1 MCDDFAIYF
10 DNYYFDDGYDDR
22 DDDYDDDHKNI
33 FGIVMRMVERKKF
46 EWNVGLKRRNKN
58 ILLSITTFHQ
68 LWIGESWGETKQE
81 DKMLE
86 WWNLKQQ

>member
-33 FGIVMRMVERKKF
+33 FGIVMRKVEKKKF
-46 EWNVGLKRRNKN
+46 EWNVCLKRRNKN
-58 ILLSITTFHQ
+58 ILLSITTVHKF
-68 LWIGESWGETKQE
+68 WIGESWGETK
-81 DKMLE
+81 LE
-86 WWNLKQQ
+86 EKCQNGEI